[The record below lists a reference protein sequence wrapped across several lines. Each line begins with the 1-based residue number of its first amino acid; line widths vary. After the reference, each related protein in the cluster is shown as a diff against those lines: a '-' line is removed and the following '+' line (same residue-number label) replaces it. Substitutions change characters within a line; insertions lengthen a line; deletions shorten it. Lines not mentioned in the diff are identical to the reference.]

1 MSRVK
6 RTMDKEL
13 LATDTQL
20 GVKWA
25 LANIKT
31 MAFYIA
37 KEESMSNAEEL
48 TMLDKARNE
57 WRTWADAN
65 NITPTN
71 TQSETYD
78 LMHEAFI
85 DGYLKGFVKRIS
97 EGVN

>member
-48 TMLDKARNE
+48 TMLEKAQAE
-57 WRTWADAN
+57 FLIWAKAN
-65 NITPTN
+65 DITQTN
-71 TQSETYD
+71 TQLETLE
-78 LMHEAFI
+78 LMSEAFV